1 HVAAG
6 MEEGT
11 AVRRWLPLVIAA
23 IELPAIEL
31 FFALRRGENQALG
44 KLLPHGAEIIDFV
57 EQDNS
62 YGRSDFDHFGDS
74 AIPHDFWTNS
84 GIDWLSNAVT
94 AHGNCYCD
102 VSMSVEVL
110 MSLFPGERTPVDGA
124 QFVGDCLF
132 VKEPTG
138 DNVRQPSTRMRGRPP
153 AFAWEA
159 FHVEVTDLIKR
170 ELIPQKREAAL
181 QLMMRW
187 IECTQY

>member
-1 HVAAG
+1 SEMALARTENRCLYFLSATRTCLHG
-6 MEEGT
+6 LT
-11 AVRRWLPLVIAA
+11 KLRRWSAEQSGSHMTDQDLWFEPT

-31 FFALRRGENQALG
+31 FLALRRGKIQALG
-44 KLLPHGAEIIDFV
+44 KLLPDGAEIIDFV

-62 YGRSDFDHFGDS
+62 YGRSDFDHLVDS

-132 VKEPTG
+132 VKE
-138 DNVRQPSTRMRGRPP
+138 
-153 AFAWEA
+153 
-159 FHVEVTDLIKR
+159 
-170 ELIPQKREAAL
+170 
-181 QLMMRW
+181 
-187 IECTQY
+187 